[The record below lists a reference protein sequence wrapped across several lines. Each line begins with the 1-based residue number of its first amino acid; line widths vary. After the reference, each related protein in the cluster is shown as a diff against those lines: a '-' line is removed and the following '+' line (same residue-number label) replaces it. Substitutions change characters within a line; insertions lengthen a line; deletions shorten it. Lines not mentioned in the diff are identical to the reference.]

1 METISISL
9 GWNCDSAIYGV
20 NNGIRKTK
28 YNGYNTTPFDEMLS
42 NYKGVIECIKDD
54 FKYFCDINYLELI
67 KIPNDSKYLNSF
79 GDGDIII
86 YNSMFCLSYD
96 FVLLIFVYIVLHAMI
111 QSSSQT
117 LIPTGQNS

>member
-1 METISISL
+1 METIGISL

-86 YNSMFCLSYD
+86 YNSN
-96 FVLLIFVYIVLHAMI
+96 LIYYYNIIFIKT
-111 QSSSQT
+111 SFF
-117 LIPTGQNS
+117 